1 MIIYILL
8 NLVWIL
14 AADTFVKLTGNIIEI
29 LYFTSEKAEHF
40 MILNFYLI
48 TFSAA
53 NN

>member
-14 AADTFVKLTGNIIEI
+14 AADTFVKLTGNIEI
-29 LYFTSEKAEHF
+29 LYFTSEKAENF

-48 TFSAA
+48 TFSEA